1 VTPVTQLDYMIVVP
15 AIFALI
21 SVLVGR
27 SMPRAPRYIALAAV
41 AVQTV
46 LLFSMAPIGV
56 FAGTRIL
63 GAQPPFIAAVW
74 ATSIDGLSTP
84 LIALTLFIGAAA
96 VVASWNI
103 KDRPGTYF
111 ALLLALQAALTGVF
125 LAENIVM
132 FYIAWESVL
141 VPMYFLIGGWGSSNR
156 RHAATKFLIYTFA
169 AGAVMLIG
177 VILSL
182 MSQAPSANIS
192 AIAANAA
199 TLPAANLVFWL
210 FMVGFLVKLPVVPLH
225 TWLPDAHTEAP
236 TAGSIV
242 LAGVMLKMG
251 GYGILRIAMP
261 FAPHAFD
268 SARGILAVLGIVGIV
283 YGAAMALVQTDLKRL
298 VAYSS
303 VSHMGFVVLA
313 ISAATPNALGA
324 ALFAMVSHGFVA
336 GLLFLLVGSLYDRAH
351 TRELSRFGGLGRV
364 VPIWS
369 VVFTFGALASLGLPA
384 LSGFPGEFVTV
395 LESFK
400 VFGWWTVV
408 ATLGLVFGA
417 AYNLRAVRGS
427 VHGPVGEFDKLADLG
442 PREIGLSGAFA
453 LAIVV
458 LGVQPMLVMN
468 VAEAALNALSRLV
481 GGGA

>member
-1 VTPVTQLDYMIVVP
+1 MTQLDFMILLP
-15 AIFALI
+15 AAFALL
-21 SVLVGR
+21 SVALGR
-27 SMPRAPRYIALAAV
+27 RSPSAPRLVAVAAV
-41 AVQTV
+41 AIQAV
-46 LLFSMAPIGV
+46 LLISLAPAGV
-56 FAGTRIL
+56 FSGVRIV
-63 GAQPPFIAAVW
+63 GAQPSALAAVW

-84 LIALTLFIGAAA
+84 FVVLTLFIGAAA
-96 VVASWNI
+96 VIASWRI
-103 KDRPGTYF
+103 TDRPGTYF

-125 LAENIVM
+125 LAENLVL

-156 RHAATKFLIYTFA
+156 RHAATKYLLYTFG

-182 MSQAPSANIS
+182 MSQAHSANIS
-192 AIAANAA
+192 DIAANAA
-199 TLPAANLVFWL
+199 TLPVAGAIFWL

-261 FAPHAFD
+261 FAPTAFGA
-268 SARGILAVLGIVGIV
+268 ARPLLAVLGVVGIV

-303 VSHMGFVVLA
+303 VSHMGFVMLA
-313 ISAATPNALGA
+313 IAAATPNALGA
-324 ALFAMVSHGFVA
+324 ALFAMISHGFVA
-336 GLLFLLVGSLYDRAH
+336 GMLFLLVGSLYDRTH
-351 TRELSRFGGLGRV
+351 TREISRFGGLGRV
-364 VPIWS
+364 MPVWGFA
-369 VVFTFGALASLGLPA
+369 FTFGALASLGLPA

-395 LESFK
+395 LESFT
-400 VFGWWTVV
+400 VFGWWGLV
-408 ATLGLVFGA
+408 ATLGLVLGA
-417 AYNLRAVRGS
+417 AYNLRAVRSS
-427 VHGPVGEFDKLADLG
+427 VHGPTGEFDSLPDLSG
-442 PREIGLSGAFA
+442 REIGLSGVFA

-458 LGVQPMLVMN
+458 LGVQPMLVLN
-468 VAEAALNALSRLV
+468 VADSALRALARVV